1 MSVGDHTRF
10 DREFDRRYAYG
21 GCDLGAVCT
30 PDRTVFKLWSPEASG
45 VELFLYRHD
54 TAGPWFDR
62 RPLELGDR
70 GVWSCTVEGDLHGVY
85 YDYEVTVRGETA
97 LTADPYAVACGR
109 NGRRSMAADLART
122 DPKGFD
128 RDGAPPLP
136 PENIIYELHVKDFSY
151 HPDSGVPEECRGRFG
166 AFAWRDG
173 QGRLPLCMEHL
184 KGLGVTHVQLLPIY
198 DFGSVDEGGS
208 EEQFNWGYDPV
219 NYNVPEGS
227 YATDPSD
234 GAARI
239 RECREMIQAL
249 HQNGLRVVMDVVYN
263 HTYRADSW
271 LERSAPGYYYRRNE
285 DGSLS
290 DGSACGNDIAAGRA
304 MVDNY
309 IVNSVLYWAREYH
322 IDGFRFDLMGLLTVE
337 LMNRIRAELD
347 AAFGPGEKLM
357 YGEPWRARESPMEPG
372 SRPVLKNALALL
384 HPDVGVF
391 CDLTRD
397 AIKGDAFI
405 ERAPGFVNGGEGLEQ
420 DILRAVIGWRDGWG
434 EYTPRSCSQIVNY
447 VSAHDNFTLWDK
459 LVMCLGVNGDEA
471 GAADLDGLWAD
482 VLEQNK
488 LAAFICFTCQGRLF
502 FQAGEEFGRTKLGEG
517 NSFRSPP
524 RLNMLCWERVRRFEG
539 LTDYYRQLIRL
550 RKSLPGLCDKSPAA
564 AERVTARSIHRP
576 KVVSFQVERGGPL
589 GERLLIAYNAS
600 DRPFSLSLPHGR
612 WIVRADGRSADQRRP
627 AQRNEIGIPPC
638 SGVLLLREGD

>member
-1 MSVGDHTRF
+1 M
-10 DREFDRRYAYG
+10 
-21 GCDLGAVCT
+21 
-30 PDRTVFKLWSPEASG
+30 
-45 VELFLYRHD
+45 
-54 TAGPWFDR
+54 
-62 RPLELGDR
+62 
-70 GVWSCTVEGDLHGVY
+70 
-85 YDYEVTVRGETA
+85 
-97 LTADPYAVACGR
+97 
-109 NGRRSMAADLART
+109 
-122 DPKGFD
+122 
-128 RDGAPPLP
+128 
-136 PENIIYELHVKDFSY
+136 
-151 HPDSGVPEECRGRFG
+151 
-166 AFAWRDG
+166 
-173 QGRLPLCMEHL
+173 
-184 KGLGVTHVQLLPIY
+184 
-198 DFGSVDEGGS
+198 
-208 EEQFNWGYDPV
+208 
-219 NYNVPEGS
+219 
-227 YATDPSD
+227 
-234 GAARI
+234 
-239 RECREMIQAL
+239 
-249 HQNGLRVVMDVVYN
+249 
-263 HTYRADSW
+263 
-271 LERSAPGYYYRRNE
+271 
-285 DGSLS
+285 
-290 DGSACGNDIAAGRA
+290 
-304 MVDNY
+304 
-309 IVNSVLYWAREYH
+309 
-322 IDGFRFDLMGLLTVE
+322 
-337 LMNRIRAELD
+337 
-347 AAFGPGEKLM
+347 
-357 YGEPWRARESPMEPG
+357 
-372 SRPVLKNALALL
+372 LKNALALL

-405 ERAPGFVNGGEGLEQ
+405 ERAPGFVNGGEGREQ

-564 AERVTARSIHRP
+564 AERVTARSIRRP

>member
-1 MSVGDHTRF
+1 
-10 DREFDRRYAYG
+10 
-21 GCDLGAVCT
+21 
-30 PDRTVFKLWSPEASG
+30 
-45 VELFLYRHD
+45 
-54 TAGPWFDR
+54 
-62 RPLELGDR
+62 
-70 GVWSCTVEGDLHGVY
+70 
-85 YDYEVTVRGETA
+85 
-97 LTADPYAVACGR
+97 
-109 NGRRSMAADLART
+109 
-122 DPKGFD
+122 
-128 RDGAPPLP
+128 
-136 PENIIYELHVKDFSY
+136 
-151 HPDSGVPEECRGRFG
+151 
-166 AFAWRDG
+166 
-173 QGRLPLCMEHL
+173 
-184 KGLGVTHVQLLPIY
+184 
-198 DFGSVDEGGS
+198 
-208 EEQFNWGYDPV
+208 
-219 NYNVPEGS
+219 
-227 YATDPSD
+227 
-234 GAARI
+234 
-239 RECREMIQAL
+239 MIQAL
-249 HQNGLRVVMDVVYN
+249 HQNGLRVVMYVVYN

-357 YGEPWRARESPMEPG
+357 YGEPWRAQESPMEPG

-405 ERAPGFVNGGEGLEQ
+405 ERAPGFVNGGEGREQ

-482 VLEQNK
+482 VLAQNK

-524 RLNMLCWERVRRFEG
+524 RLNMLCWERARRFEG